1 MYRNDIPSGWHI
13 SKGADSVFFILNNG
27 EDYYGKLSTDLET
40 AKLKA
45 NKKLGF
51 DVPVKIWLRLGNS
64 SNSFV
69 EEKRLVQLDNHI
81 STYQI
86 HNDKIKFEEYKK
98 SIIDKYSKF
107 SHVANVGDKVNLEL
121 TITEIF
127 TYPIHTE
134 RWVITGYGHKFVD
147 KDNNKLIYFG
157 NSKQFLE
164 EYETEYE
171 TTRLREIYKVGDK
184 ISVKATVKEHTTDI
198 KDIDSKTKIGMPLT
212 VLQRPKVIK

>member
-1 MYRNDIPSGWHI
+1 MREQNIPTGWHI

-45 NKKLGF
+45 KQKLGF
-51 DVPVKIWLRLGNS
+51 DVPVKIWLRLGHS
-64 SNSFV
+64 SNSYV
-69 EEKRLVQLDNHI
+69 EQEKLVQFEDHI
-81 STYQI
+81 LTHKSHI
-86 HNDKIKFEEYKK
+86 NKIKFEEYKK
-98 SIIDKYSKF
+98 SIKDKYSKF
-107 SHVANVGDKVNLEL
+107 THVGNVGDKLDLEL

-127 TYPIHTE
+127 TYPIQTE

-171 TTRLREIYKVGDK
+171 TIKLREKYKVGDK
-184 ISVKATVKEHTTDI
+184 ISVKAMIKEHTTDI
-198 KDIDSKTKIGMPLT
+198 KDIDTKTEIGMPLT
-212 VLQRPKVIK
+212 VLARPKIK